1 MKQWKLLAVIFA
13 AALVGTVTLSR
24 FLPASID
31 RLEPEKTVIEQP
43 KSEEGE
49 AVSSQSHTQQSVLH
63 VSESDF
69 AQEVLHSKVPV
80 LVDFYADWCGPCRM
94 LAPVIEE
101 VAREMSGV
109 KIVKVNV
116 DHAPALADRYG
127 ISGIP
132 ALLVFNNGEVTAQEM
147 GLASKSEVKAML
159 RR

>member
-1 MKQWKLLAVIFA
+1 MKQWKLLAAISTVV
-13 AALVGTVTLSR
+13 LVGTFALNR
-24 FLPASID
+24 FLPASFD
-31 RLEPEKTVIEQP
+31 RPVSNKTVVAPP
-43 KSEEGE
+43 KSVEGE
-49 AVSSQSHTQQSVLH
+49 TVSSQSHTQQSVLH

-101 VAREMSGV
+101 LAREMSGV

-116 DHAPALADRYG
+116 DHAPELADRYG

-132 ALLVFNNGEVTAQEM
+132 ALFVFNDGKVTAHEM
-147 GLASKSEVKAML
+147 GLASKSELKAML

>member
-1 MKQWKLLAVIFA
+1 MKQWKLVAASVAVV
-13 AALVGTVTLSR
+13 LVGTFTLSR
-24 FLPASID
+24 YLPASFD
-31 RLEPEKTVIEQP
+31 RPVPNKTVIEHP
-43 KSEEGE
+43 KSVEGE
-49 AVSSQSHTQQSVLH
+49 TVSSQSHTQQSVLH
-63 VSESDF
+63 VNESDF

-94 LAPVIEE
+94 LAPVIEDL
-101 VAREMSGV
+101 AREMSGV

-132 ALLVFNNGEVTAQEM
+132 ALFVFNDGKVTAHEM
-147 GLASKSEVKAML
+147 GLASKSQLKAML